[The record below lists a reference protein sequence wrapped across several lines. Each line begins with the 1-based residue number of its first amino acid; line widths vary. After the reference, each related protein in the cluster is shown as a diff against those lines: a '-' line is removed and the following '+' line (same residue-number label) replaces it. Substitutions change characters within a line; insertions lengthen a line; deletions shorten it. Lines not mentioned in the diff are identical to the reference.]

1 MLDIG
6 IETDLGLFYE
16 GRHPHGRA
24 IWPNPFVTPARIA
37 FASEGPLRAEHALDI
52 PTQTYRFREDF
63 FDPVSHIRR
72 GRFYVAADQQPM
84 EWHVQPHPAMPL
96 DSREV
101 SRLGVRRTLATFRSA
116 SIWANFLKDR
126 KEQPLVVLGLDDRF
140 TIWAVTNLEVI
151 STGEE
156 LVTLKARRGIG
167 VLPDID
173 DTAIPVAYFSRVHEC
188 LEAFVDEVHR
198 SAPISVI
205 DRARDAAS
213 QALIAYFGDD
223 GRSPEDLSRIAD
235 RLKDDGKL
243 VALNIAKLIALLH
256 ARGKP
261 TEREKR
267 PDMRPITEE
276 DARLV
281 SQCLGTLLCEI
292 GWADWKSL

>member
-6 IETDLGLFYE
+6 IEKDLGLFYE
-16 GRHPHGRA
+16 GRRPHGRA
-24 IWPNPFVTPARIA
+24 IWPNPFITPARIV
-37 FASEGPLRAEHALDI
+37 FASEGPLRAEQASEPQKQI
-52 PTQTYRFREDF
+52 CRFREDY
-63 FDPVSHIRR
+63 FDPISHIRR
-72 GRFYVAADQQPM
+72 GRFYVAAEQQPI

-101 SRLGVRRTLATFRSA
+101 SRLGVHRTLETFRST
-116 SIWANFLKDR
+116 SIWEKYLKGR

-140 TIWAVTNLEVI
+140 TIWAVVNLEVI

-167 VLPDID
+167 VLPEID
-173 DTAIPVAYFSRVHEC
+173 ETAIPTAYLPQIHEC

-213 QALIAYFGDD
+213 QALIAYFRDD
-223 GRSPEDLSRIAD
+223 GGPPQDLSKIAE

-243 VALNIAKLIALLH
+243 VAMNAAKLIALLH

-267 PDMRPITEE
+267 PNMRSIREE
-276 DARLV
+276 DAQLAT
-281 SQCLGTLLCEI
+281 QCLSTLLCEL
-292 GWADWKSL
+292 GWADWKLL